1 MFNTEQI
8 IGDVVFISF
17 NDINRYQDIGLN
29 KPYGHFFIL
38 GYDNIGVWVTHP
50 GLFIEE
56 LEDNKGK
63 PLPLEKIHREEIN
76 ASFLVTWDNIKTIM
90 HYPNRKGF
98 DFPSEFDKNIGFKF
112 KRNNQ

>member
-8 IGDVVFISF
+8 IGDIVFISF
-17 NDINRYQDIGLN
+17 NDINRYQDIGLS

-56 LEDNKGK
+56 LEDKKGK

-90 HYPNRKGF
+90 HYPNREGF

-112 KRNNQ
+112 KRNKQ